1 MKTDPIFYR
10 LFQTFPSTFFEL
22 IGHPPEEATAYE
34 FRSVEI
40 KQTAFRI
47 DGVFIPMS
55 SSDQQPILFAEV
67 QFQKDPEFYYR
78 LFSEITLYLRQ
89 YKPLSDWQAIVIYP
103 TRSIE
108 TPEPLA
114 YRDWLSLPKV
124 RRMYLNEL
132 ELEAEPSLGV
142 SIVRLVVESEKSA
155 LNQAK
160 GLIAKAQRDI
170 SDRITQRKILEL
182 IETIVVYKFP
192 KKSRQELEA
201 MLGLGD
207 LKDTRFYQEAK
218 QEGEQEGEQKAK
230 IESVPRLLQMGLTL
244 EQIAQGLNLPIET
257 VRQAA
262 QSQ

>member
-1 MKTDPIFYR
+1 LRRFYR

-22 IGHPPEEATAYE
+22 IGHPPEKATAYE

-47 DGVFIPMS
+47 DGVFILVS

-89 YKPLSDWQAIVIYP
+89 YQPASDWQAVVIYP
-103 TRSIE
+103 ARSIE
-108 TPEPLA
+108 SPEPIA

-132 ELEAEPSLGV
+132 EPGADPSLGV
-142 SIVRLVVESEKSA
+142 SIVRLVTESKKRA

-160 GLIAKAQRDI
+160 KLIVKTQQDI
-170 SDRITQRKILEL
+170 GDQITQRKILEL
-182 IETIVVYKFP
+182 IETIVIYKFP
-192 KKSRQELEA
+192 EKSRQELEV

-207 LKDTRFYQEAK
+207 LKDTRFYQEA
-218 QEGEQEGEQKAK
+218 EQEGERKAK
-230 IESVPRLLQMGLTL
+230 IESVPRLLQMGLIL
-244 EQIAQGLNLPIET
+244 EQIAQGLNLPIEV

-262 QSQ
+262 QAR